1 MTAVRFEPHGDAG
14 ANGQGQAPEPTG
26 GWEQAGSWER
36 AEAWEYD
43 EACAN
48 PEPAPAYDSLEAR
61 LISDREPAARFD
73 RFDAAVA
80 DAQTPTM
87 PLLPDPEAHE
97 RARAGWLE
105 AVGRG
110 RFWASALWLVGAA
123 ATGLLAGLISTHLVA
138 LALDSEGPRP
148 VAAASVASTATAPV
162 AVPPRAARH
171 ARAAG
176 DDAAATPRIA
186 GLAPAPAAASSGP
199 ASQSV
204 ISSPTAA
211 AGPAEPGNA
220 RLAPP
225 SAKVL
230 QLAALVEPAPG
241 LPQPAAAS
249 ADRAEPAPT
258 PPAAAAEAR
267 VAMPPATVRSPQG
280 QYRVQL
286 ALLRDARNVDGVW
299 QDFVARFGPA
309 ASKLRR
315 YVVPTR
321 TAHGLRQ
328 LVQVGAFEDQDHADA
343 VCDRLKQRGGDC
355 FVVRQPS

>member
-87 PLLPDPEAHE
+87 PLLPDPEPHE

-211 AGPAEPGNA
+211 A
-220 RLAPP
+220 
-225 SAKVL
+225 
-230 QLAALVEPAPG
+230 LVEPAPG

-328 LVQVGAFEDQDHADA
+328 LVQVGAFEDQDQAEA
-343 VCDRLKQRGGDC
+343 VCDRLKQHGGDC